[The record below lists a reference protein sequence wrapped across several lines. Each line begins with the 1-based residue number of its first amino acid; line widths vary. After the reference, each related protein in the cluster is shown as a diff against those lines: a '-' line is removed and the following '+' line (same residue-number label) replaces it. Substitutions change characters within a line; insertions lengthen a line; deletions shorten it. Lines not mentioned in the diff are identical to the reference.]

1 MSASTPLTEEARM
14 SVTGTRDVL
23 DRYFAAM
30 GAEQDFSEFFDRDV
44 TWVMVDSGDEVRG
57 AAAVRDYILELHR
70 RMQDG
75 DQRELVVADGHAFL
89 EGSSV
94 NAGSGTGPGLAF
106 CLVYDISDD
115 HISAMRCYGTLARL
129 MHDGD

>member
-1 MSASTPLTEEARM
+1 VSIA
-14 SVTGTRDVL
+14 GTRDVL

-30 GAEQDFSEFFDRDV
+30 GAEKDFSEFFDSDV
-44 TWVMVDSGDEVRG
+44 TWVMVDSGHEVRG
-57 AAAVRDYILELHR
+57 AAAVRDYLLELHR
-70 RMQDG
+70 RMLDG

-94 NAGSGTGPGLAF
+94 NARSGTGPGLAF
-106 CLVYDISDD
+106 CLVYDINDG